1 MTKKNIV
8 NLLVPKLLKIRISE
22 PTYERLS
29 KSKKWGAN
37 YKIGETCSKGQLPM
51 ILHRI
56 IKNLRWFF
64 DKYLV
69 QLSLLHTMGQE
80 RETHC
85 SGGFT
90 QTVWGPYFNI
100 QRRHAQWGM
109 GQSISRGGG
118 GGEVTK
124 LGYIG
129 WGIHFP
135 HPSNPSPQRPSHP
148 SYFGKT
154 CILDIL
160 GNFSINHVYQS
171 FFVQ

>member
-1 MTKKNIV
+1 MVTNINHNFGGSVAEVTAFRIKDCNNCKLVKNLQMNKNSNIKRNKIYKSFSKKMKMTKKNIV

-100 QRRHAQWGM
+100 
-109 GQSISRGGG
+109 
-118 GGEVTK
+118 
-124 LGYIG
+124 
-129 WGIHFP
+129 
-135 HPSNPSPQRPSHP
+135 
-148 SYFGKT
+148 
-154 CILDIL
+154 
-160 GNFSINHVYQS
+160 
-171 FFVQ
+171 

>member
-85 SGGFT
+85 SGEFT

-100 QRRHAQWGM
+100 
-109 GQSISRGGG
+109 
-118 GGEVTK
+118 
-124 LGYIG
+124 
-129 WGIHFP
+129 
-135 HPSNPSPQRPSHP
+135 
-148 SYFGKT
+148 
-154 CILDIL
+154 
-160 GNFSINHVYQS
+160 
-171 FFVQ
+171 

>member
-1 MTKKNIV
+1 MYKKRKSLLVTNINHNFGGSVAEVTAFRIKDCNNCKLVKNLQMNKNSNIKRNKIYKSFSKKMKMTKKNIV
-8 NLLVPKLLKIRISE
+8 NLLVHSKITENSHFWAYLWKTVKE
-22 PTYERLS
+22 Q
-29 KSKKWGAN
+29 KWGAN

-100 QRRHAQWGM
+100 
-109 GQSISRGGG
+109 
-118 GGEVTK
+118 
-124 LGYIG
+124 
-129 WGIHFP
+129 
-135 HPSNPSPQRPSHP
+135 
-148 SYFGKT
+148 
-154 CILDIL
+154 
-160 GNFSINHVYQS
+160 
-171 FFVQ
+171 